1 MYKILAITNRKLC
14 KVDFL
19 EQISKIAKSNVEGI
33 ILREKDLVEKEYHQL
48 ASQVVAIC
56 DKYKKRCILHT
67 YIDVA
72 LDMKIPNIHLSLA
85 VAKEQSDR
93 IGEFETL
100 GISTHSIEEAI
111 EAQRLGATYI
121 TAGHIFSTDCKK
133 GVPPR
138 GLTYLEEVCNAVSI
152 PVYGIGGITMENA
165 KEVINC
171 GAEGICMMSSLMN
184 GTVEIPDIYVSSLM

>member
-14 KVDFL
+14 RGDFF
-19 EQISKIAKSNVEGI
+19 EQIREIASSNVESI
-33 ILREKDLVEKEYHQL
+33 ILREKDLTETEYHQM

-72 LDMKIPNIHLSLA
+72 IEMKISNIHLPLR
-85 VAKEQSDR
+85 VAKEQKDR
-93 IGEFETL
+93 IGVFNMV

-121 TAGHIFSTDCKK
+121 IAGHIFATGCKK

-138 GLTYLEEVCNAVSI
+138 GLIYLEEVCNAVSI
-152 PVYGIGGITMENA
+152 PVYGIGGITMGNA
-165 KEVINC
+165 KDVINY
-171 GAEGICMMSSLMN
+171 GAEGVCMMSSLMN
-184 GTVEIPDIYVSSLM
+184 GTVKSS

>member
-14 KVDFL
+14 KGDFL
-19 EQISKIAKSNVEGI
+19 QQIRKIARSNVEGI
-33 ILREKDLVEKEYHQL
+33 ILREKDLTEKEYHQL
-48 ASQVVAIC
+48 ALEVIEIC

-72 LDMKIPNIHLSLA
+72 IEMKISNIHLPLSI
-85 VAKEQSDR
+85 AKEQCNK
-93 IGEFETL
+93 IGGFNML
-100 GISTHSIEEAI
+100 GISTHSIEDAI

-121 TAGHIFSTDCKK
+121 TAGHIFATDCKK

-165 KEVINC
+165 KEVINH

-184 GTVEIPDIYVSSLM
+184 GHHTNSRYLRK

>member
-1 MYKILAITNRKLC
+1 MYKILAVTNRKLC
-14 KVDFL
+14 KGDFL
-19 EQISKIAKSNVEGI
+19 EQISTIAKSNVEGI
-33 ILREKDLVEKEYHQL
+33 ILREKDLTEKEYHQL

-56 DKYKKRCILHT
+56 DEYKKRCILHT

-72 LDMKIPNIHLSLA
+72 LEKKISNIHLPLA

-100 GISTHSIEEAI
+100 GISTHSIEDAI

-121 TAGHIFSTDCKK
+121 TAGHIFATDCKK

-138 GLTYLEEVCNAVSI
+138 GLIYLEEVCNAVSI

-184 GTVEIPDIYVSSLM
+184 GTVGIPDIYVSSLM

>member
-14 KVDFL
+14 KGDFL
-19 EQISKIAKSNVEGI
+19 EQITKLASSNVESI
-33 ILREKDLVEKEYHQL
+33 ILREKDLTEEEYHQL

-67 YIDVA
+67 FIDVA
-72 LDMKIPNIHLSLA
+72 IEMKITNIHLPLTI
-85 VAKEQSDR
+85 AKEQRDR
-93 IGEFETL
+93 IGGFDML
-100 GISTHSIEEAI
+100 GISTHSLEDAV

-121 TAGHIFSTDCKK
+121 TAGHIFATDCKK

-138 GLTYLEEVCNAVSI
+138 GLTYLEEVCHAVSI
-152 PVYGIGGITMENA
+152 PVFGIGGITMENA
-165 KEVINC
+165 NMVINH

-184 GTVEIPDIYVSSLM
+184 GQVTEV